1 MKVFIERVI
10 FDNNLQVC
18 AESGL
23 LGFIPW
29 HSCGAVQRSFLKL
42 ELITYLT
49 GSLGNYYNCDGLSHD
64 DDDVVE
70 GICCHE
76 NRQQVDT
83 GNERV
88 NSESAQNEPVST
100 TAGWNSLIFLTIN
113 FRKYGG

>member
-1 MKVFIERVI
+1 M
-10 FDNNLQVC
+10 
-18 AESGL
+18 
-23 LGFIPW
+23 
-29 HSCGAVQRSFLKL
+29 KL
-42 ELITYLT
+42 ELITDLT

-88 NSESAQNEPVST
+88 NRESAQNEPVST
-100 TAGWNSLIFLTIN
+100 TAGWNSLILLTIN
-113 FRKYGG
+113 FRQDGG